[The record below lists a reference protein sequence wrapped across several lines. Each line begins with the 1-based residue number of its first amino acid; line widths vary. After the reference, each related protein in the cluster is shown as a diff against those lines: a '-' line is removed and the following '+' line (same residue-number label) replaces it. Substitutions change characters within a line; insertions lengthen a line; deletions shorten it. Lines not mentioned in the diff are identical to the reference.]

1 MVVGAPNA
9 TVNGHVGQGAVYVF
23 TKSNGGWTE
32 QAKLTASDGAAHDQ
46 LGYSV
51 AISGTTVVAGAPTAL
66 VDGRVNRGAAYVFTQ
81 SGGVWTQQTKAT
93 AADGAAGDQLG
104 TSVAISDNTVVA
116 GAEGCSATSSVYTG
130 GRAYVFANSGSGWSQ
145 QAELSVPVVNGVAG
159 GCGYSV
165 AVSGDTVVLGAL
177 NWGAYVFT
185 NSGGAWTLQAT
196 LKPAG
201 LSGYPVGQS
210 VAISGGT
217 VVLGVPGG
225 TAGGAA
231 YIFTG
236 SGGSWTQ
243 QATLTAS
250 DGATP
255 DGFGT
260 SVAISGA
267 TVMVGSPGATVVG
280 RAGQGSAYVFTGSG
294 STWTQQAKVTAAD
307 GAAGD
312 QLGYSVA
319 VSGGTVAAGA
329 PYANSLQGAAY
340 GFDGF

>member
-1 MVVGAPNA
+1 
-9 TVNGHVGQGAVYVF
+9 
-23 TKSNGGWTE
+23 
-32 QAKLTASDGAAHDQ
+32 
-46 LGYSV
+46 
-51 AISGTTVVAGAPTAL
+51 
-66 VDGRVNRGAAYVFTQ
+66 
-81 SGGVWTQQTKAT
+81 
-93 AADGAAGDQLG
+93 
-104 TSVAISDNTVVA
+104 
-116 GAEGCSATSSVYTG
+116 
-130 GRAYVFANSGSGWSQ
+130 VFADSGSGWTQ
-145 QAELSVPVVNGVAG
+145 QAELPVPVVNGITG

-165 AVSGDTVVLGAL
+165 AVSGNTVVLGAL
-177 NWGAYVFT
+177 SWGAYVFT

-201 LSGYPVGQS
+201 LNGYPVGQS
-210 VAISGGT
+210 VAISGDT

-236 SGGSWTQ
+236 TGGNWTQ
-243 QATLTAS
+243 QAMLTAA
-250 DGATP
+250 DGASP
-255 DGFGT
+255 DSFGT

-267 TVMVGSPGATVVG
+267 TVTVGSPGATVSG

-294 STWTQQAKVTAAD
+294 GTWTQQAKVTAAD
-307 GAAGD
+307 GAGGD